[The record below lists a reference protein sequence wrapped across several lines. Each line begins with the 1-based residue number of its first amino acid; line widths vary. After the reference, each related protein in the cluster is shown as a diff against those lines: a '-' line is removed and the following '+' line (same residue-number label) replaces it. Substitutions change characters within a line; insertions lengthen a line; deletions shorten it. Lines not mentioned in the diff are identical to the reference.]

1 MAYLVFRQLLVMT
14 LICVI
19 GYLLAKWKHFGEK
32 ESQFLSYLLLYVVTP
47 CLIID
52 TYNVPF
58 DGEKLTHFLIML
70 GLSTLTFVLLILF
83 SALLFGKP
91 KSNADDRIRSL
102 DKMVIVYSNA
112 GYIGI
117 PIISA
122 VLGQEAVFYLMV
134 YILIFNTVLWIHGQ
148 YLMTR
153 TISAKAVL
161 TKPAVLASA
170 FSILLFLSPWKLPY
184 VVGSTVHLFATL
196 NTPLSMVVIG
206 IVFACFQKP
215 DEPLSVTHLVRIT
228 FLRLIVVP
236 MVVLLLLFV
245 SKPFFSSHP
254 TLQLISIILLIVS
267 ACPAGLV
274 ATNFAL
280 LYKKDYAYASF
291 AIAVTTVLCVVT
303 LPLCTALGEA
313 LLL

>member
-1 MAYLVFRQLLVMT
+1 MGKDEGSPPEWRIFTPSMRGLDRKGLFQNNGCMAYLVFRQLIVMT

-70 GLSTLTFVLLILF
+70 GLSTLTFMLLILF
-83 SALLFGKP
+83 SSLLFGKP
-91 KSNADDRIRSL
+91 KSEADDRTRSL
-102 DKMVIVYSNA
+102 DKMIIVYSNA

-153 TISAKAVL
+153 TISLKAVL

-184 VVGSTVHLFATL
+184 VVGSTVHLFATYL
-196 NTPLSMVVIG
+196 LDILAEIKGDNVELS
-206 IVFACFQKP
+206 
-215 DEPLSVTHLVRIT
+215 
-228 FLRLIVVP
+228 
-236 MVVLLLLFV
+236 
-245 SKPFFSSHP
+245 FSDGSSP
-254 TLQLISIILLIVS
+254 SIIRDTADS
-267 ACPAGLV
+267 A
-274 ATNFAL
+274 
-280 LYKKDYAYASF
+280 
-291 AIAVTTVLCVVT
+291 AIYVLMPMRV
-303 LPLCTALGEA
+303 
-313 LLL
+313 